1 MNLENGQIYYINFNG
16 NWGKEI
22 NNIHLGVIYKLPSIK
37 DLVLCIPLT
46 SPKIKHFKTN
56 DNFNNRNYKN
66 IKHFNWQYLK
76 QTDSIALLDQMKTI
90 SIGRILNPFK
100 NQSKNVII
108 LNNNTQKILK
118 EKIRQYINLI
128 LYKKKNTI

>member
-1 MNLENGQIYYINFNG
+1 
-16 NWGKEI
+16 
-22 NNIHLGVIYKLPSIK
+22 
-37 DLVLCIPLT
+37 
-46 SPKIKHFKTN
+46 
-56 DNFNNRNYKN
+56 
-66 IKHFNWQYLK
+66 
-76 QTDSIALLDQMKTI
+76 MKTI